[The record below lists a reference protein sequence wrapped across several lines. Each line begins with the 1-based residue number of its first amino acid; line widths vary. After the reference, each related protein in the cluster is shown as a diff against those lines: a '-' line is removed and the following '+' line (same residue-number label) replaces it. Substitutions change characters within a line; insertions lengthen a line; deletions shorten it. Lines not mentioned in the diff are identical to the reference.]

1 MSSKEV
7 RDSSMPRVTI
17 ADVAVPFIARVGRLF
32 SGGQV
37 MSSDPGIE
45 DGDQAMIV
53 DRKNNPIR
61 MIQIFKETQE
71 MTGTSRWRF

>member
-1 MSSKEV
+1 
-7 RDSSMPRVTI
+7 
-17 ADVAVPFIARVGRLF
+17 
-32 SGGQV
+32 
-37 MSSDPGIE
+37 
-45 DGDQAMIV
+45 MIV